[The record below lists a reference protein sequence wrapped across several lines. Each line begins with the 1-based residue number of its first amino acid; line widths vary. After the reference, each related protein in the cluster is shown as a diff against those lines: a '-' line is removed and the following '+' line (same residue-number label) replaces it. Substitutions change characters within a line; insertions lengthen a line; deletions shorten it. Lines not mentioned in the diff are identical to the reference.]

1 MSVDKLRF
9 EFKKFISKMVEA
21 APEPGMDEGMAD
33 SLTRAKIAEFKEAFS
48 RFDKDGNGTITTK
61 ELGTVMRSLGQNPTE
76 AELHDMINEVDADGN
91 GTVHFPEFLS
101 LMGMDAEAVENARDE
116 EDEDGEE
123 GEKNEYVKKEF
134 VARPWESDSLQDTIA
149 QVESFT
155 IKNAR

>member
-1 MSVDKLRF
+1 MA
-9 EFKKFISKMVEA
+9 EA
-21 APEPGMDEGMAD
+21 APEPGMDEQM
-33 SLTRAKIAEFKEAFS
+33 E
-48 RFDKDGNGTITTK
+48 
-61 ELGTVMRSLGQNPTE
+61 
-76 AELHDMINEVDADGN
+76 DME
-91 GTVHFPEFLS
+91 
-101 LMGMDAEAVENARDE
+101 GMDAEADENAPDE